1 MLKHWPAGSWK
12 NCTLAYSLCTMCC
25 CCWHVLTDCI
35 VCHELWEPWKS
46 PLSLPLCADIRH
58 KLIYS
63 HGCRCKCTHGHT
75 HTHTHTAFYWEWKHK
90 VFLMLQGFRKWTSAL
105 YICSHTTS
113 VIRPGWGLGD
123 SISSLMPLL
132 SFFCL
137 LMTNPAH
144 YTSWSFTKRWLHLH
158 LKLTSWYLPLKA
170 HV

>member
-1 MLKHWPAGSWK
+1 MS
-12 NCTLAYSLCTMCC
+12 CVETLA
-25 CCWHVLTDCI
+25 CWFLEELHTRILVVHHVLLLLKCSRRLYSVSWIMRTLKIPLHCLSVQTLGINSFTHMDVDANVRTD
-35 VCHELWEPWKS
+35 
-46 PLSLPLCADIRH
+46 
-58 KLIYS
+58 
-63 HGCRCKCTHGHT
+63 
-75 HTHTHTAFYWEWKHK
+75 THTHTAFYWEWKHK

-137 LMTNPAH
+137 LMTNPVH

-158 LKLTSWYLPLKA
+158 LKQTSWYLPLKA